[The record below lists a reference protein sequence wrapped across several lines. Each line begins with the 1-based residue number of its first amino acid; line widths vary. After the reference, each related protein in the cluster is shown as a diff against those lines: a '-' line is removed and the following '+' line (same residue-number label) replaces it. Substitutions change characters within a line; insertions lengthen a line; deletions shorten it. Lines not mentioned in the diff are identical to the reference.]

1 MVKAGIAC
9 GVQFV
14 CLHSLIW
21 FIMQSTNSDYAFTR
35 DNVDQSLLPKT
46 LTSAGVFQMTTT

>member
-1 MVKAGIAC
+1 MVKAGIAR

-21 FIMQSTNSDYAFTR
+21 FIMQSTNSDYAFTC

-46 LTSAGVFQMTTT
+46 LTSAGIFQMTTT